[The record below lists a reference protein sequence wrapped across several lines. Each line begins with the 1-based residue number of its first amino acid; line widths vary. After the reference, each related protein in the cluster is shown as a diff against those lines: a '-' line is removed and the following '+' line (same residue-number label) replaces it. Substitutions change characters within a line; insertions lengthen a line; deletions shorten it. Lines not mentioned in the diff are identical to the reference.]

1 MCTPHLNIELTH
13 VVVDELHLLMR
24 ICDVLL
30 RNLIE
35 DSVNLD
41 HKNKIGKRGQTNQCL
56 DELVS
61 CVRSCGVSFSIW
73 ENKVKD
79 GRGDFLR
86 NLKWSSLT
94 GSDFKKVL
102 DNLPQK
108 LTTSSCLHSTSKS
121 TVVEIW
127 EDFKNLY
134 KIMNAWSPPQIEIDI
149 FFKNAKSFILKFLSL
164 GKYLEGYDSSSITP
178 YMHIMVYHVPK
189 MLKTFGSIKQ
199 FTGQGV
205 EKSNDDIKLIYHRG
219 TNKHSAIAEALR
231 VRRRKYLLK
240 QRARIKRKYNKLN
253 LRVLGWWWKEINSCK
268 IKAFILSYY

>member
-1 MCTPHLNIELTH
+1 
-13 VVVDELHLLMR
+13 MR

-30 RNLIE
+30 RNLYRGF
-35 DSVNLD
+35 SQSRPQ
-41 HKNKIGKRGQTNQCL
+41 NKIGKRGQTNQCL

-61 CVRSCGVSFSIW
+61 CVRSCGVSCSIW

-86 NLKWSSLT
+86 NLEWSCLT

-108 LTTSSCLHSTSKS
+108 LTTSSYLQSISKS

-149 FFKNAKSFILKFLSL
+149 FFKNAKSFVLKFLSL

-205 EKSNDDIKLIYHRG
+205 EKSNDDIKLIYHRRTKIPRQEKHYVYG
-219 TNKHSAIAEALR
+219 TGNI
-231 VRRRKYLLK
+231 
-240 QRARIKRKYNKLN
+240 
-253 LRVLGWWWKEINSCK
+253 C
-268 IKAFILSYY
+268 